1 MSTHP
6 FTQGAGGKIVG
17 GAGYGPLVD
26 SEMRPI
32 RSLLAHLD
40 TRTWLERWSREAL
53 EAGDEIALD
62 VTEQMRTTGWIGSPP
77 ASAQQVRDAET
88 KLGRKLPPSLKDFYA
103 VTNGWPVLSM
113 GFDALRP
120 VQELGWVRDLESELV
135 AIWSSTEPDDET
147 YAQEPDDGSF
157 LLRRSLLLNT
167 GTDHFLLDPARL
179 TFGRLQNEP
188 EWAAVGFTSWYP
200 GAGEADWSFRAGLE
214 DHYATFVRFHSPGS
228 RTRQEVAEQVEVAYQ
243 LLLEGDRARADV
255 LDRAVSFGDHRADVL
270 RSQLHILDG
279 RHDSPSHISDLDLRK
294 PEIAE
299 DPAVFED
306 LLPLLVLGCPGND
319 RQALD
324 RTIERAPQ
332 QLAHRLRELLAT
344 FQREPGLRADF
355 SYAPA
360 FAVTVDEARS
370 LAAAGRGQESFNH
383 LVNGLKQWRPLSS
396 GHLARWAC
404 CGTRNWPV

>member
-1 MSTHP
+1 
-6 FTQGAGGKIVG
+6 
-17 GAGYGPLVD
+17 
-26 SEMRPI
+26 MRPI

-188 EWAAVGFTSWYP
+188 EWAAVGFTQLVP
-200 GAGEADWSFRAGLE
+200 RC
-214 DHYATFVRFHSPGS
+214 RGS
-228 RTRQEVAEQVEVAYQ
+228 RLVVPRRPGRPLRNLRQVPLPRQP
-243 LLLEGDRARADV
+243 DPP
-255 LDRAVSFGDHRADVL
+255 
-270 RSQLHILDG
+270 RSG
-279 RHDSPSHISDLDLRK
+279 R
-294 PEIAE
+294 
-299 DPAVFED
+299 
-306 LLPLLVLGCPGND
+306 
-319 RQALD
+319 
-324 RTIERAPQ
+324 
-332 QLAHRLRELLAT
+332 
-344 FQREPGLRADF
+344 
-355 SYAPA
+355 
-360 FAVTVDEARS
+360 
-370 LAAAGRGQESFNH
+370 AGRGR
-383 LVNGLKQWRPLSS
+383 LPVAS
-396 GHLARWAC
+396 G
-404 CGTRNWPV
+404 G